1 LTAAGVE
8 QAWAFDEGRFG
19 LKVWLRRR
27 WCPYGERPPWVY
39 VDQYEWWW
47 LYAAV
52 CPATGES
59 FFLLVPRVDST
70 CVQIFL
76 DAFSAHVAGQRVGL
90 VLDGSGAHRSGKLT
104 WPDGLVPIALPAYSP
119 ELNPVERLFEHL
131 RQQLSNRVFEDL
143 DELAAAL
150 THELRGC
157 WEEPLTLQRLVG
169 YSWWVD
175 ATHHIMPLAS

>member
-1 LTAAGVE
+1 MAAEGE

-19 LKVWLRRR
+19 LTVWLRRR
-27 WCPYGERPPWVY
+27 WCPYGARPPWVY
-39 VDQYEWWW
+39 ADQYEWWW

-52 CPATGES
+52 RPLTGES
-59 FFLLVPRVDST
+59 FFLLLARVDST
-70 CVQIFL
+70 CVQVFL
-76 DAFSAHVAGQRVGL
+76 DAFGAHVAGQRVGL

-131 RQQLSNRVFEDL
+131 RQKLSNRVFADR

-150 THELRGC
+150 TAELRAV
-157 WEEPLTLQRLVG
+157 WEAPATLQRLVA
-169 YSWWVD
+169 YPWWVD
-175 ATHHIMPLAS
+175 ASQDIVPLAS